1 MNIAVV
7 TADELARISIEF
19 HGLLRDAVDHGASIG
34 FTVPLAEAQ
43 VAEYWRG
50 VAAEIRDGRRI
61 VLAARDDAKRLL
73 GAGQI
78 ALETR
83 SNGRHRAEIQ
93 KLLVYAARRGAGV
106 GTELMRALE
115 QAARARGRTLIYLD
129 TSVGPSGA
137 SRLYDKLGYTAGGGI
152 PDWAMDPDGT
162 LRANVI
168 YYKKLEAPAAK

>member
-1 MNIAVV
+1 MKIA
-7 TADELARISIEF
+7 TISADELTRNAIEY
-19 HGLLRDAVDHGASIG
+19 HSLLRDAVDHGASIG
-34 FTVPLAEAQ
+34 FTVPLAESE
-43 VAEYWRG
+43 VADYWRG
-50 VAAEIRDGRRI
+50 VAADIRAGRRI
-61 VLAARDDAKRLL
+61 LLSAHDDARRLL

-93 KLLVYAARRGAGV
+93 KLLVFAGRRGGGV

-115 QAARARGRTLIYLD
+115 NAARAQRRTLIYLD
-129 TSVGPSGA
+129 TSVGSSGA
-137 SRLYDKLGYTAGGGI
+137 TRLYEKLGYTAGGGI

-168 YYKKLEAPAAK
+168 YYKKLG

>member
-1 MNIAVV
+1 MRIVPVSAE
-7 TADELARISIEF
+7 ELTRSAIEY
-19 HGLLRDAVDHGASIG
+19 HGLLRDAVDHGASVG

-50 VAAEIRDGRRI
+50 VGAELKTGHRI
-61 VLAARDDAKRLL
+61 LLAARDDAQRLL

-93 KLLVYAARRGAGV
+93 KVLVFAARRGAGV
-106 GTELMRALE
+106 GTLLMRALE
-115 QAARARGRTLIYLD
+115 KAAQAHGRSLIYLD
-129 TSVGPSGA
+129 TSVGPGGA
-137 SRLYDKLGYTAGGGI
+137 TRLYEKLGYTAGGGI

-168 YYKKLEAPAAK
+168 YYKKLG